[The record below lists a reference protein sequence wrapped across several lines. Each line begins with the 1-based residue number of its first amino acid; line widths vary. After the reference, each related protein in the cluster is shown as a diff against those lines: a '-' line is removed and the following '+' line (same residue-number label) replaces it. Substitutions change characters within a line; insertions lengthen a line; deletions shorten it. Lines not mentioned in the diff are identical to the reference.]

1 MKWNKVDLNSNKQVY
16 MVQKIFYK
24 NSFYNLLNR
33 FYEVKPMKHPIL
45 HEFYA
50 KS

>member
-1 MKWNKVDLNSNKQVY
+1 MKWNKVDFNSNIQVY
-16 MVQKIFYK
+16 MVQKISYK

-33 FYEVKPMKHPIL
+33 FYEVKPMKYFNL